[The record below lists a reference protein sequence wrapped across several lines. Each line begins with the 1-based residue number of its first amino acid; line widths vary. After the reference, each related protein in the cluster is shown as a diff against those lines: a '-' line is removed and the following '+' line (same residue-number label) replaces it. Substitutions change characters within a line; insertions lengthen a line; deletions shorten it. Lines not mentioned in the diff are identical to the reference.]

1 MLSIKFASRLLHIRT
16 LLFVCFVVLCGNA
29 NAQQKADTA
38 DKITIIIANTREIVH
53 MRTDS
58 GEYTKFIYDVVLY
71 QGTDTLYC
79 DSLYQNSTTQNFEA
93 FSNVRIAQLGGLV
106 VPPHHLE
113 VVPEF

>member
-1 MLSIKFASRLLHIRT
+1 
-16 LLFVCFVVLCGNA
+16 VLCGSA
-29 NAQQKADTA
+29 AAQQKADTA

-79 DSLYQNSTTQNFEA
+79 DSLYQNSTTQKF
-93 FSNVRIAQLGGLV
+93 
-106 VPPHHLE
+106 
-113 VVPEF
+113 